1 MKKVPIFNIG
11 HLLVGNVEKV
21 VIFELQNLAV
31 SLDVSVNQANS
42 TVHGAGCYANL
53 ESEFF

>member
-1 MKKVPIFNIG
+1 VKKVPIFNIG